1 MTNSTLKTLQCFI
14 LLSAMALSFSSCLKD
29 DCKQFYTY
37 KLYKPVYMS
46 YDELRSAVKSTAVT
60 DLKTVGKI
68 YYKAP
73 YIFISEVNE
82 GIHVLD
88 NTNPSS
94 PQNVAFIK
102 VPGNLDI
109 AVKDN

>member
-1 MTNSTLKTLQCFI
+1 MTTSISKTLQSFI
-14 LLSAMALSFSSCLKD
+14 LLSAMAISFSSCLKD

-46 YDELRSAVKSTAVT
+46 YDDLRQAVKSSTAT
-60 DLKTVGKI
+60 DLKNVGKI

-73 YIFISEVNE
+73 YIFVIEVDA

-94 PQNVAFIK
+94 PQNIAFIK
-102 VPGNLDI
+102 VP
-109 AVKDN
+109 